1 MIKRNQSSLGIDLS
15 DKTANYCAM
24 NADDVVVAEGK
35 VGLRVARLAEM
46 WRRYGPVD
54 VVVMEAGT
62 PSTWVQELFEGLG
75 ARVIVADPRKLQA
88 VTASVRKSDERD
100 ARMLAR
106 LGLADE
112 ELLSPTYVRAPEH
125 RRTMALLKVRDQQ
138 VRFRTAT
145 VLEVRSQVK
154 LAGGRMPPC
163 DAADLHEHEDAVP
176 DEIQDVLAPLFG
188 TLRGLAESIGKLDA
202 LLEEEAARFPV
213 VSQLTQI
220 DGVGTITALAF
231 VAVVGEPT
239 RFANTRDIGAYLGLV
254 PRRDQ
259 SGLSDPSRR
268 ISKAGCGFLRRLLTQ
283 CAQTVCRA
291 RGKDTAQRRW
301 AHRQI
306 ALRGKPGKRKVVVAI
321 ARKLAVLMLAI
332 WKSGESWNPLHRVPA
347 ASPADAP
354 HPVVHDECGSE
365 SCASE
370 RDTKSA
376 PPSTTRTQ
384 PCTEGQPLTKSADGS
399 TGRSGAPRTP
409 AARTTKPSQ
418 DGMPG
423 ASAPARSA
431 TPSAPATPACAGGP
445 ADLASASRAGPS
457 SKRGRFAAE
466 GVPPSA

>member
-1 MIKRNQSSLGIDLS
+1 MIKRNQSSLGIGLS

-35 VGLRVARLAEM
+35 VGLRVAQLAEM

-75 ARVIVADPRKLQA
+75 ARVIVADPRTLQA

-188 TLRGLAESIGKLDA
+188 TCC
-202 LLEEEAARFPV
+202 EAWQSRSA
-213 VSQLTQI
+213 SW
-220 DGVGTITALAF
+220 
-231 VAVVGEPT
+231 T
-239 RFANTRDIGAYLGLV
+239 RC
-254 PRRDQ
+254 
-259 SGLSDPSRR
+259 SRR
-268 ISKAGCGFLRRLLTQ
+268 KRPGF
-283 CAQTVCRA
+283 
-291 RGKDTAQRRW
+291 
-301 AHRQI
+301 
-306 ALRGKPGKRKVVVAI
+306 P
-321 ARKLAVLMLAI
+321 
-332 WKSGESWNPLHRVPA
+332 
-347 ASPADAP
+347 
-354 HPVVHDECGSE
+354 
-365 SCASE
+365 SC
-370 RDTKSA
+370 
-376 PPSTTRTQ
+376 PS
-384 PCTEGQPLTKSADGS
+384 
-399 TGRSGAPRTP
+399 
-409 AARTTKPSQ
+409 
-418 DGMPG
+418 
-423 ASAPARSA
+423 
-431 TPSAPATPACAGGP
+431 
-445 ADLASASRAGPS
+445 
-457 SKRGRFAAE
+457 
-466 GVPPSA
+466 